1 MQLVIIDLDTN
12 NLQQVEPL
20 TSCHILDF
28 AHLQK
33 NMENGLIKLLM
44 DPPLHH

>member
-20 TSCHILDF
+20 ISFRILDF
-28 AHLQK
+28 VHLQK
-33 NMENGLIKLLM
+33 NMENGLNMLLM